1 MMKTDLTK
9 TIRALRKMQGM
20 TQAQLAQRV
29 GLERT
34 SITNI
39 ELGKQT
45 ISEPVLNAIAQALG
59 YRVKIRFEKL
69 PMAGD

>member
-1 MMKTDLTK
+1 
-9 TIRALRKMQGM
+9 MQGL

-45 ISEPVLNAIAQALG
+45 ISEPVLNAMAQALG

-69 PMAGD
+69 

>member
-1 MMKTDLTK
+1 MKTDLCK
-9 TIRALRKMQGM
+9 MIRTLRKMHGL

-34 SITNI
+34 SICMI

-45 ISEPVLNAIAQALG
+45 ISETVLNAIAEALG
-59 YRVKIRFEKL
+59 YRVKIKFEKL
-69 PMAGD
+69 PKAGD